1 MNPTAAIP
9 ISHEPHLRSRSIV
22 ADCAPSA
29 VMVAMTDH
37 LLHWAKTPAPPRPL
51 PVRGDAMISA
61 LLSSIPWKA
70 THVGRPTRDAS
81 SGDGSDRHPG
91 PDAGGIPGGRP
102 PSSPGALLPG
112 APAGA

>member
-1 MNPTAAIP
+1 MTPPAATP

-22 ADCAPSA
+22 ADCEPSA

-51 PVRGDAMISA
+51 PVRGTAMFWA
-61 LLSSIPWKA
+61 LRWSIPWKA

-91 PDAGGIPGGRP
+91 PDEGGIPGARP
-102 PSSPGALLPG
+102 PGAPRALLPG